1 MAMYRAMME
10 KKDKKEKAIKN
21 AEAARALS
29 IKNHY
34 KQPNAW
40 GDQSISEINNSME
53 RMKGSVASIKMT
65 FSAEEKNKSMIVERN
80 QYL

>member
-34 KQPNAW
+34 KQQNAW
-40 GDQSISEINNSME
+40 GD
-53 RMKGSVASIKMT
+53 
-65 FSAEEKNKSMIVERN
+65 
-80 QYL
+80 

>member
-1 MAMYRAMME
+1 MYRAMME

-34 KQPNAW
+34 KQQNAW

-80 QYL
+80 

>member
-29 IKNHY
+29 IKNQH
-34 KQPNAW
+34 KHQNAW
-40 GDQSISEINNSME
+40 GDRSISEINNSME
-53 RMKGSVASIKMT
+53 RMKGSVASIKMI

-80 QYL
+80 